1 MTDRCTFPS
10 VTVAYRPNDEDF
22 VQKKKK
28 FRLLHLLGILYA
40 ALRFLGEPVLVSDL
54 VRWVLDGHLPFY
66 GTSDV
71 LPKDIT
77 SKFDSS
83 GTHVFLVAQ
92 PDLLYTS
99 KLREPVSHVLSVI
112 DIDLPA
118 FNHLKLDFVI
128 GRFLSSLHLPASFSQ
143 ITHHLITKYPATV
156 DHPQNKKKKNKKKQ
170 FEIEEG
176 PALAYIIVA
185 MKLLFGL
192 DGHTEV
198 LSSEI
203 GRIVRNKLPAGS
215 KVVPFIFEEWMAS
228 EKLRAKHHQI
238 KTNIFSHQACREA
251 SGISRFIDQH
261 SKSFLL
267 NSKRE
272 TLYKAQ
278 KYQGQ
283 SLGSEMQR
291 PFMKVLDQDE
301 PSGQPCI
308 PDGPSSFPF
317 PGNGL
322 DQRSQGESNST
333 ESGIEIGHGAM
344 STATGD
350 VHWISKKYLAS
361 CNFSRSSVDY
371 LVNLAKFCKK
381 NDLDLESVLSDDR
394 LKKIMS
400 EKKAESDAGGS
411 EQKGGKRK
419 KAGSKAVGKGKGKI
433 PGCQDEDDSDP
444 AAASKGTS
452 KGTRTKRKRIR
463 TEEDNTGNGNL
474 RKAMKE
480 AESESMTRSDVEELP
495 YEQWKQMV
503 LSRTEEAEGSKDNPG
518 KSSTGLV
525 SHSVSYTRYKPV
537 SVQQAKASMYRD
549 GEPAAWR
556 PFHRS
561 YQWLLE
567 HCAALLRL
575 DWMYIHEAVAALE
588 NRIFDL

>member
-1 MTDRCTFPS
+1 MNKNKNVC
-10 VTVAYRPNDEDF
+10 RPTDEDF

-28 FRLLHLLGILYA
+28 KFRLVHLLGILYA

-54 VRWVLDGHLPFY
+54 VRWVLEGHLPFY

-77 SKFDSS
+77 GKFDSS
-83 GTHVFLVAQ
+83 GTHVFLVAK

-99 KLREPVSHVLSVI
+99 KLQEPVSHVLSVL
-112 DIDLPA
+112 DIDLPV
-118 FNHLKLDFVI
+118 FDHLKLDFVI
-128 GRFLSSLHLPASFSQ
+128 GRFISSLHLPASFLQ
-143 ITHHLITKYPATV
+143 ITHHLMTKYPATV
-156 DHPQNKKKKNKKKQ
+156 DHPRNKKKKNKKEQ

-203 GRIVRNKLPAGS
+203 GRIVRNKLPTGS
-215 KVVPFIFEEWMAS
+215 KVVPFIFEEWMAC

-238 KTNIFSHQACREA
+238 KTNIFSHQACREV
-251 SGISRFIDQH
+251 SDVSRFIDQH

-272 TLYKAQ
+272 TLYKAV

-291 PFMKVLDQDE
+291 PFMKVRDQGE
-301 PSGQPCI
+301 PSGQSCI
-308 PDGPSSFPF
+308 HDAPSSFPY

-322 DQRSQGESNST
+322 DQRSERESNST
-333 ESGIEIGHGAM
+333 ESGTGIGHGAVP
-344 STATGD
+344 SATNG
-350 VHWISKKYLAS
+350 VHWISKNYLAS

-371 LVNLAKFCKK
+371 LVNLTKFCKK
-381 NDLDLESVLSDDR
+381 NDLDLESVLSDER

-411 EQKGGKRK
+411 EQRGGKRK
-419 KAGSKAVGKGKGKI
+419 KAGSKAKGKGET
-433 PGCQDEDDSDP
+433 PGHQDEDDSDP
-444 AAASKGTS
+444 AAASEGTS
-452 KGTRTKRKRIR
+452 KHTRTKRKRIR
-463 TEEDNTGNGNL
+463 REEDNTGNGNL
-474 RKAMKE
+474 RTMKG
-480 AESESMTRSDVEELP
+480 AGTDSMSRSDVEELP

-503 LSRTEEAEGSKDNPG
+503 LSRTEEADVSKDNPG

-525 SHSVSYTRYKPV
+525 SYSVSYTRYKPV
-537 SVQQAKASMYRD
+537 SVKQAKASMYQD

-588 NRIFDL
+588 NRIFDLEGHKIWTH